1 MTNPE
6 DDDEDVSHQRIELQ
20 SDPKLLL
27 SIAEKPNQTIM
38 FLMKQVT
45 ELINDGAE
53 RVEHYNYV
61 MEEIYGELET
71 VKKLMKMLF
80 QHIDSQNKALRK
92 HGIKYQSPIPQ
103 NLEQLWK
110 DVEIARALQEGKEI
124 KKH

>member
-20 SDPKLLL
+20 PDPELLL

-38 FLMKQVT
+38 FLMKQIT

-53 RVEHYNYV
+53 RVEHYNNV
-61 MEEIYGELET
+61 MEEIYEELDT

-110 DVEIARALQEGKEI
+110 DVEIARALQEGQEI

>member
-20 SDPKLLL
+20 SDPELLL

>member
-20 SDPKLLL
+20 SDPELLL

-71 VKKLMKMLF
+71 VKKLMK
-80 QHIDSQNKALRK
+80 
-92 HGIKYQSPIPQ
+92 
-103 NLEQLWK
+103 
-110 DVEIARALQEGKEI
+110 
-124 KKH
+124 